1 MTNPKESRSDWVH
14 VGNVVFVE
22 LTISVNENT
31 ALARLLGFQIVPNRI
46 MAKVVEDFQSQ
57 KETRGVNIR
66 TPIEYGV
73 VYNLRVVE
81 MRTRMNR
88 VIQIPVLESGESW

>member
-1 MTNPKESRSDWVH
+1 MSGSGSTNSKESRSDWVY

-22 LTISVNENT
+22 LAVGVNENT
-31 ALARLLGFQIVPNRI
+31 ALPRLLGFQIIPNRI

-73 VYNLRVVE
+73 VYNLRVAE
-81 MRTRMNR
+81 MRTGMNR
-88 VIQIPVLESGESW
+88 VIQILLL